1 MSSQEKQ
8 KKTNKNTLKMAQIRR
23 QSKQERISKARAAKA
38 SVLTG
43 LTVAFF
49 LVYCY
54 HVWWAV
60 SAFYQNRFGSMFSN
74 LMIIVG
80 GLALNGYVCV
90 KFLLFCET
98 KLLSDGIDADHK
110 KYI

>member
-1 MSSQEKQ
+1 
-8 KKTNKNTLKMAQIRR
+8 MAQIRKPS
-23 QSKQERISKARAAKA
+23 QQERISKSRAAKA

-49 LVYCY
+49 LAYCY

-60 SAFYQNRFGSMFSN
+60 KAFYHNKYGSTFGN
-74 LMIIVG
+74 ILLILG
-80 GLALNGYVCV
+80 GLALNGFISVR
-90 KFLLFCET
+90 FLLFCET
-98 KLLSDGIDADHK
+98 RLLSNGIDADHK